1 MSPVN
6 LNLARDPFLN
16 RGPVKRFQIVLWL
29 LGAILLA
36 LNVNSYLQNRRDST
50 ELRERLQGIDRQIE
64 HESEAIVEL
73 QDTLRALGP
82 QEQNSRV
89 DFLNQRI
96 AERTFPWGELF
107 DDLGKVLPKP
117 VRLRSV
123 NPKVD
128 RRSRGARAS
137 RVKDGDNRRVS
148 LAITGVAKREE
159 ALYLLVD
166 RFFAHPR
173 FSDPDLNSERTL
185 ENGQLSFVLGVTY
198 LPRARKAGS
207 ENPGDGA
214 SGDDAPGDGA
224 DVASGV
230 AEVGAS

>member
-1 MSPVN
+1 MSQVN

-16 RGPVKRFQIVLWL
+16 RGPVRRFQIVLWL

-36 LNVNSYLQNRRDST
+36 LNVDSYLQNRRDST
-50 ELRERLQGIDRQIE
+50 ELRERLQGIDRRIE
-64 HESEAIVEL
+64 QESEAIVDL
-73 QDTLRALGP
+73 QDTLRELGP

-89 DFLNQRI
+89 DYLNQQI

-107 DDLGKVLPKP
+107 DDLGKILPKA

-123 NPKVD
+123 TPKVD
-128 RRSRGARAS
+128 RRSRGPRAS
-137 RVKDGDNRRVS
+137 GVKDGDERRVS
-148 LAITGVAKREE
+148 LAITGIAKREE

-173 FSDPDLNSERTL
+173 FADPDLNSERTL
-185 ENGQLSFVLGVTY
+185 ENGHLSFVLGVTY
-198 LPRARKAGS
+198 LPREWQNGNETSDDGTSVDGGS
-207 ENPGDGA
+207 
-214 SGDDAPGDGA
+214 
-224 DVASGV
+224 V

>member
-1 MSPVN
+1 MSQVN

-16 RGPVKRFQIVLWL
+16 RGPVRRFQIVLWL

-36 LNVNSYLQNRRDST
+36 LNVDSYLQNRRDST

-64 HESEAIVEL
+64 QESEAIVDL
-73 QDTLRALGP
+73 QDTLRELGP

-89 DFLNQRI
+89 DYLNQQI

-107 DDLGKVLPKP
+107 DDLGKILPRP

-123 NPKVD
+123 TPKVD
-128 RRSRGARAS
+128 RRSRGPRAS
-137 RVKDGDNRRVS
+137 RVKDSDERRVG
-148 LAITGVAKREE
+148 LAITGIAKREE

-173 FSDPDLNSERTL
+173 FTDPDLNSERTL

-198 LPRARKAGS
+198 LPREWKVGNETSGGGTSDGS
-207 ENPGDGA
+207 TSGDG
-214 SGDDAPGDGA
+214 GA
-224 DVASGV
+224 A

>member
-6 LNLARDPFLN
+6 LNLAEDPFLN
-16 RGPVKRFQIVLWL
+16 RRPVERFQIVFWL

-36 LNVNSYLQNRRDST
+36 LNVNSYLQNRRDTT
-50 ELRERLQGIDRQIE
+50 EFRERLQSLDAQIE
-64 HESEAIVEL
+64 RESVATVEL
-73 QDTLRALGP
+73 QDTLRELGP

-107 DDLGKVLPKP
+107 DDLGEILPRG

-123 NPKVD
+123 NPRVD
-128 RRSRGARAS
+128 RHGRGRRGSRGGPRDT
-137 RVKDGDNRRVS
+137 RGEDDDVVG
-148 LAITGVAKREE
+148 LAITGIARREE

-166 RFFAHPR
+166 HFFAHSR

-185 ENGQLSFVLGVTY
+185 DDGQLSFNLTVAY
-198 LPRARKAGS
+198 FPRERSAGEQAP
-207 ENPGDGA
+207 ENEAVPEAGA
-214 SGDDAPGDGA
+214 S
-224 DVASGV
+224 
-230 AEVGAS
+230 